1 MMFINGSTVKC
12 AIALMLANKFGATKT
27 ANAIEREDT
36 IQDIFKFALDALSFE
51 QLVAVDKQADS
62 EE

>member
-1 MMFINGSTVKC
+1 MFFNGSIVKC
-12 AIALMLANKFGATKT
+12 AIILMLAIKFGAAKT
-27 ANAIEREDT
+27 ANATEREDT
-36 IQDIFKFALDALSFE
+36 IQDIFKFALDELSFE